1 MKKYVKAEL
10 GTKPDKF
17 TRKTFRICYNDG
29 NKKLFEADNI
39 YDALS
44 FVLFERGDN
53 ASDIWKIE
61 EA

>member
-1 MKKYVKAEL
+1 MKKMIASSEE
-10 GTKPDKF
+10 PA
-17 TRKTFRICYNDG
+17 RKTFRICYNDG

-61 EA
+61 EVEE